1 MVARNILRGASPVL
15 ARHGGVK
22 ERLLTVGDVAE
33 MCQVHR
39 KTVTRAITSG
49 RLRAARLGARGAY
62 RLRPEDVDEWVARSA
77 VEPGAPASS
86 DARRPGVLVLDVRD
100 GRLT

>member
-1 MVARNILRGASPVL
+1 MR
-15 ARHGGVK
+15 
-22 ERLLTVGDVAE
+22 ERLRTVGDVAE

-39 KTVTRAITSG
+39 KTVTRAIRSG

-62 RLRPEDVDEWVARSA
+62 RLRPEDVDRWVADSVIEPVA
-77 VEPGAPASS
+77 LASPGARGS
-86 DARRPGVLVLDVRD
+86 GVLWVDGGN

>member
-1 MVARNILRGASPVL
+1 MS
-15 ARHGGVK
+15 

-39 KTVTRAITSG
+39 KTVTRAIRAG
-49 RLRAARLGARGAY
+49 RLRAVRLGTRGAY
-62 RLRPEDVDEWVARSA
+62 RVRQDDVERWLVESA
-77 VEPGAPASS
+77 VEPARNVPAGAGV
-86 DARRPGVLVLDVRD
+86 PGMLRLDGRS

>member
-1 MVARNILRGASPVL
+1 MVGSNILRGAKSAL
-15 ARHGGVK
+15 ARRRGMD
-22 ERLLTVGDVAE
+22 ERLLAVGDVAE

-39 KTVTRAITSG
+39 KTVMRAIRSG

-62 RLRPEDVDEWVARSA
+62 RLRPADVDQWVADSI
-77 VEPGAPASS
+77 VEPVAVASPRAP
-86 DARRPGVLVLDVRD
+86 RPGVLLADSGN

>member
-1 MVARNILRGASPVL
+1 MR
-15 ARHGGVK
+15 

-39 KTVTRAITSG
+39 KTVTRAIQSG

-62 RLRPEDVDEWVARSA
+62 RLRPADVDQWLANSV
-77 VEPGAPASS
+77 VEPVAAGPPCAL
-86 DARRPGVLVLDVRD
+86 RPGFSWSTA
-100 GRLT
+100 GTAG

>member
-1 MVARNILRGASPVL
+1 MD
-15 ARHGGVK
+15 

-39 KTVTRAITSG
+39 KTVTRAIRSG

-62 RLRPEDVDEWVARSA
+62 RLRPDDVEQWVADSA
-77 VEPGAPASS
+77 VEPVASVAAR
-86 DARRPGVLVLDVRD
+86 ARRPGVLLVD
-100 GRLT
+100 GSTGRPT

>member
-1 MVARNILRGASPVL
+1 MVVGNILRGANPAA
-15 ARHGGVK
+15 ARHGGMK

-39 KTVTRAITSG
+39 KTVTRAIRSG

-62 RLRPEDVDEWVARSA
+62 RLRPDDVDAWIAGSV
-77 VEPGAPASS
+77 VEPGAVASC
-86 DARRPGVLVLDVRD
+86 AVKRRGVLTVD
-100 GRLT
+100 GGNGGLT

>member
-1 MVARNILRGASPVL
+1 MR
-15 ARHGGVK
+15 
-22 ERLLTVGDVAE
+22 ERLLTVCDVAE

-39 KTVTRAITSG
+39 KTVTRAIQSG

-62 RLRPEDVDEWVARSA
+62 RLRPEDVDRWVADSLVESVA
-77 VEPGAPASS
+77 VASPR
-86 DARRPGVLVLDVRD
+86 ARPSGVLLVDGVN

>member
-1 MVARNILRGASPVL
+1 MS
-15 ARHGGVK
+15 

-39 KTVTRAITSG
+39 KTVTRAIQAG

-62 RLRPEDVDEWVARSA
+62 RLRPDDVERWFVESTVKPARNVTA
-77 VEPGAPASS
+77 AAHVPGML
-86 DARRPGVLVLDVRD
+86 RLDGRG

>member
-1 MVARNILRGASPVL
+1 MR
-15 ARHGGVK
+15 

-39 KTVTRAITSG
+39 KTVTRAIQSG

-62 RLRPEDVDEWVARSA
+62 RLRPDEVDRWLADSV
-77 VEPGAPASS
+77 VEPVAVVPPRP
-86 DARRPGVLVLDVRD
+86 RRPGVLLVDGRN

>member
-1 MVARNILRGASPVL
+1 M
-15 ARHGGVK
+15 
-22 ERLLTVGDVAE
+22 TVGDVAE

-39 KTVTRAITSG
+39 KTVMRAIRSG

-62 RLRPEDVDEWVARSA
+62 RLRPDDVDQWVADSVVQPVA
-77 VEPGAPASS
+77 VASPR
-86 DARRPGVLVLDVRD
+86 AQRPGVLLADAGD

>member
-1 MVARNILRGASPVL
+1 MVADNLLRGANPVVG
-15 ARHGGVK
+15 RHRGMK

-39 KTVTRAITSG
+39 KTVTRAIQSG

-62 RLRPEDVDEWVARSA
+62 RLRPADVDRWVADSV
-77 VEPGAPASS
+77 VEPAAFASQR
-86 DARRPGVLVLDVRD
+86 ARPPGVLLVDGRN

>member
-1 MVARNILRGASPVL
+1 ME
-15 ARHGGVK
+15 

-39 KTVTRAITSG
+39 KTVTRAIQSG

-62 RLRPEDVDEWVARSA
+62 RLRPDDVDRWVADSVVRPVA
-77 VEPGAPASS
+77 VASPR
-86 DARRPGVLVLDVRD
+86 ARRPGMLLID
-100 GRLT
+100 GKGSRLT